1 MKALDLLKSGGVVGG
16 GGAGFPT
23 WKKLSA
29 PAQTLLINGAEC
41 EPLLQS
47 DQYLMLHQ
55 AQRLVQAALAL
66 REIIGAA
73 DIVIALKDHYSSQRA
88 ALKSAA
94 LGSGVSIRALPTV
107 YPVGDEQ
114 SVVFECTGRV
124 VPPGGLPGA
133 VGCTVVSVSTAL
145 NALAALE
152 GFPVIRRLL
161 TVAGE
166 VSRPGLYEVPVGT
179 PVDEVI
185 AAAGGMTALGA
196 RVMLGGPMM
205 GALQPMNAHPVV
217 SKTCGGILVL
227 PEEHLLI
234 RFARLEPEA
243 MRSRARSCC
252 IQCRCCTDLCPRY
265 LLGHPIFPH
274 LTMRAFGMGAGPEP
288 SANLCMECGICEL
301 FACPMGLNPRRIQ
314 QLAKEELRA
323 LGQKPAFS
331 MADEQREV
339 RLWRQL
345 PSDRLA
351 QRLQLDFYAFPTPDT
366 AVPIPARMVRV
377 PLRQHIGAPAT
388 PLVRV
393 GDRVRAGQEIGSM
406 AEGQL
411 GASVHASIAG
421 VVTEVAEAITIR
433 EEAAE

>member
-1 MKALDLLKSGGVVGG
+1 M
-16 GGAGFPT
+16 
-23 WKKLSA
+23 
-29 PAQTLLINGAEC
+29 
-41 EPLLQS
+41 
-47 DQYLMLHQ
+47 
-55 AQRLVQAALAL
+55 
-66 REIIGAA
+66 
-73 DIVIALKDHYSSQRA
+73 
-88 ALKSAA
+88 
-94 LGSGVSIRALPTV
+94 
-107 YPVGDEQ
+107 
-114 SVVFECTGRV
+114 
-124 VPPGGLPGA
+124 
-133 VGCTVVSVSTAL
+133 
-145 NALAALE
+145 
-152 GFPVIRRLL
+152 
-161 TVAGE
+161 
-166 VSRPGLYEVPVGT
+166 
-179 PVDEVI
+179 
-185 AAAGGMTALGA
+185 
-196 RVMLGGPMM
+196 
-205 GALQPMNAHPVV
+205 
-217 SKTCGGILVL
+217 L
-227 PEEHLLI
+227 PEEHLLV

-288 SANLCMECGICEL
+288 SASLCMECGICEL

-314 QLAKEELRA
+314 QLAKEELRT

-366 AVPIPARMVRV
+366 AVPVSARMVRV

-388 PLVRV
+388 PMVRV

-433 EEAAE
+433 EEEAE